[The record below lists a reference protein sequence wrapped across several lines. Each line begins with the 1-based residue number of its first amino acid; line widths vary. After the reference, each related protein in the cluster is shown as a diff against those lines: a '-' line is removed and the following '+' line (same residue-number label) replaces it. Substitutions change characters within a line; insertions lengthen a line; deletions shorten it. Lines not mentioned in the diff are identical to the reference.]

1 MATMGGVLD
10 LRSTPP
16 WERHSVVL
24 SAFADLRDHDT
35 LNVIYEY
42 DPLPLRR
49 RFEDTHAQRYLWL
62 QRRLGSEHWEVSL
75 RKLPVS
81 PNGSIADFMNR
92 CPLFAAA
99 NESTRSA
106 LALVAQSRS
115 VPRKTIIAEQEAAW
129 PFLGVVRKGRVFAI
143 VGTPVGREQILFEAL
158 ETEVFG
164 NGAMLDGGS
173 TFSRFAT
180 LSDAA
185 DIVLF
190 PKPFVLQFAAADPRF
205 ALALAASVSQQM
217 RAVVELV
224 HAHVSKKTIARVA
237 STLVPYAPSE
247 SGLAPVDPVHLPS
260 LRLTQ
265 IAAATGS
272 VKEVVARAVAELEA
286 ARAIRRVRG
295 RIAYIDRSK
304 ITSFAL

>member
-1 MATMGGVLD
+1 MTAMGGVLD

-16 WERHSVVL
+16 WERHGLVL
-24 SAFADLRDHDT
+24 GAFSDMRDDDT
-35 LNVIYEY
+35 LHVIYEY

-49 RFEDTHAQRYLWL
+49 RFEDAQAQRYLWQ

-75 RKLPVS
+75 RKLPPS
-81 PNGSIADFMNR
+81 ANGSIADFMKR
-92 CPLFAAA
+92 CPIFASAA
-99 NESTRSA
+99 QSTREA
-106 LALVAQSRS
+106 LAFSAQSRA

-129 PFLGVVRKGRVFAI
+129 PFLGVVRRGKVFAI
-143 VGTPVGREQILFEAL
+143 VGTPAGREQILFEAL

-164 NGAMLDGGS
+164 NNAILDGGS

-185 DIVLF
+185 DILLF
-190 PKPFVLQFAAADPRF
+190 PKLVVLQLAEADPRF
-205 ALALAASVSQQM
+205 AFALAACSTQQM
-217 RAVVELV
+217 RTIVELV

-237 STLVPYAPSE
+237 SALVPYAPSE

-272 VKEVVARAVAELEA
+272 VKEVVARAVADLELA
-286 ARAIRRVRG
+286 SAIRRVRG
-295 RIAYIDRSK
+295 RIAYIDRLK
-304 ITSFAL
+304 LTSFAS

>member
-1 MATMGGVLD
+1 MTAMGGVLD

-16 WERHSVVL
+16 WERHGVVL
-24 SAFADLRDHDT
+24 SAFSDLRDHDT
-35 LNVIYEY
+35 LQVIYEY

-62 QRRLGSEHWEVSL
+62 QRRLGSEHWEVSV
-75 RKLPVS
+75 RKLPAS
-81 PNGSIADFMNR
+81 ANGSIADFMNR

-99 NESTRSA
+99 NESSRST
-106 LALVAQSRS
+106 LALVAQPRS
-115 VPRKTIIAEQEAAW
+115 VARKTIIAEQEAAW

-164 NGAMLDGGS
+164 VILDGGS

-185 DIVLF
+185 DILLF
-190 PKPFVLQFAAADPRF
+190 PKPFVLQLAEADPRF

-217 RAVVELV
+217 RTIVDLV

>member
-1 MATMGGVLD
+1 MGGVLD

-16 WERHSVVL
+16 WERHGLVL
-24 SAFADLRDHDT
+24 SAFSDLRDHET
-35 LNVIYEY
+35 LQLIYEY

-62 QRRLGSEHWEVSL
+62 QRRLGSEHWEVAL
-75 RKLPVS
+75 RKVPA
-81 PNGSIADFMNR
+81 PANGSIGDFMNR
-92 CPLFAAA
+92 CPIFAAA
-99 NESTRSA
+99 SQSTRDA
-106 LALVAQSRS
+106 FVLGAQSRS
-115 VPRKTIIAEQEAAW
+115 VPRKTIIAEQEASW
-129 PFLGVVRKGRVFAI
+129 PFLGVVRKGKVIAI
-143 VGTPVGREQILFEAL
+143 VGTPAGREQILFEAL
-158 ETEVFG
+158 ETEAFG
-164 NGAMLDGGS
+164 NAAILDGGS

-180 LSDAA
+180 LSDPAE
-185 DIVLF
+185 ILLF
-190 PKPFVLQFAAADPRF
+190 PKLVVLQLVEADSRF
-205 ALALAASVSQQM
+205 ALALAASVTQQM
-217 RAVVELV
+217 RSIVELV

-272 VKEVVARAVAELEA
+272 VKEVVARAVADLEA
-286 ARAIRRVRG
+286 ASAIRRVRG

-304 ITSFAL
+304 LTSFAS

>member
-1 MATMGGVLD
+1 MSAMGGVLD

-16 WERHSVVL
+16 WERHGLVL
-24 SAFADLRDHDT
+24 SAFSDMRDNDM
-35 LNVIYEY
+35 LQVIYEY

-75 RKLPVS
+75 RKLPS
-81 PNGSIADFMNR
+81 SANGSISDFMNR
-92 CPLFAAA
+92 CPIFAAA
-99 NESTRSA
+99 SQSTRDA
-106 LALVAQSRS
+106 LAFSVQSRAI
-115 VPRKTIIAEQEAAW
+115 PRKTIIAEQEASW
-129 PFLGVVRKGRVFAI
+129 PFLGVVRKGKVFAI
-143 VGTPVGREQILFEAL
+143 VGTPAGREQILFEAL
-158 ETEVFG
+158 ETETFG
-164 NGAMLDGGS
+164 NNAILDGGA

-185 DIVLF
+185 EILLF
-190 PKPFVLQFAAADPRF
+190 PKLVVLQLADSDSRF
-205 ALALAASVSQQM
+205 ALALAASSTQQM
-217 RAVVELV
+217 RAIVDLV

-237 STLVPYAPSE
+237 SALVPYAPSE

-272 VKEVVARAVAELEA
+272 VKEVVARAVADLELA
-286 ARAIRRVRG
+286 SAIRRVRG
-295 RIAYIDRSK
+295 RIAYIDRLK
-304 ITSFAL
+304 LTSFAT

>member
-1 MATMGGVLD
+1 LQ
-10 LRSTPP
+10 
-16 WERHSVVL
+16 
-24 SAFADLRDHDT
+24 
-35 LNVIYEY
+35 VIYEY

-62 QRRLGSEHWEVSL
+62 QRRLGSEHWEVSV
-75 RKLPVS
+75 RKLPAS
-81 PNGSIADFMNR
+81 ANGSIADFMNR

-99 NESTRSA
+99 NESTRSTLA
-106 LALVAQSRS
+106 LAAQPRS
-115 VPRKTIIAEQEAAW
+115 VPRKTIIAEQEAGW
-129 PFLGVVRKGRVFAI
+129 PFLGVVRKGKVFAI
-143 VGTPVGREQILFEAL
+143 VGTPAGREQILFEAL
-158 ETEVFG
+158 ETDVFG
-164 NGAMLDGGS
+164 VILDGGS

-185 DIVLF
+185 DILLF
-190 PKPFVLQFAAADPRF
+190 PKPFVLQLAEADPRF

-217 RAVVELV
+217 RTIVDLV